1 MVQRA
6 ESRDQIPKARGHWL
20 LISLGTFDGSLSFR
34 FLWAGDFVVEN
45 R

>member
-1 MVQRA
+1 M
-6 ESRDQIPKARGHWL
+6 PKAEIKFQKRGHWL
-20 LISLGTFDGSLSFR
+20 LISLGYSDHPGLR